1 MPVMLVIFV
10 TVRNTSFGFLMV
22 VVVVVCACWTMWPKI
37 KFYKDQKPT
46 LRVVPQDIVSHWPR
60 AC

>member
-1 MPVMLVIFV
+1 
-10 TVRNTSFGFLMV
+10 MV
-22 VVVVVCACWTMWPKI
+22 VVVVVCACWMLGPKI

-46 LRVVPQDIVSHWPR
+46 LRVVPQASRHLPILLSRDTVSHWPR